1 MRKKYICILV
11 AVIGVCSLSGCG
23 SSAKKTEEEQV
34 TIGVVTKSKSS
45 EYWLSV
51 CDGMKDAA
59 EKYHA
64 DVVILSPDSETEEE
78 VQMPEDKAGFGTY
91 LIIGLIAAGAGAGAW
106 YMKIYKPKHEFDDEE
121 EYEEYEEAPVYEKDD
136 ADMQEAKPEER
147 AVLEDEEE
155 EDEDGE

>member
-51 CDGMKDAA
+51 CDGMKDAGR
-59 EKYHA
+59 K
-64 DVVILSPDSETEEE
+64 ISCRCGDSVPGFRNRRE
-78 VQMPEDKAGFGTY
+78 VQKNSPGSSENRYPG
-91 LIIGLIAAGAGAGAW
+91 
-106 YMKIYKPKHEFDDEE
+106 
-121 EYEEYEEAPVYEKDD
+121 
-136 ADMQEAKPEER
+136 
-147 AVLEDEEE
+147 
-155 EDEDGE
+155 DGSFSYRFL

>member
-51 CDGMKDAA
+51 CDGM
-59 EKYHA
+59 
-64 DVVILSPDSETEEE
+64 
-78 VQMPEDKAGFGTY
+78 
-91 LIIGLIAAGAGAGAW
+91 W
-106 YMKIYKPKHEFDDEE
+106 
-121 EYEEYEEAPVYEKDD
+121 
-136 ADMQEAKPEER
+136 
-147 AVLEDEEE
+147 
-155 EDEDGE
+155 